1 MTTASAAPNP
11 TRTLVLCGG
20 LHAFTHLYNVV
31 LIPLYLPLQAGLHLT
46 SVAQATFLVTAMLL
60 TYGGLSYPVGMLADR
75 FSRKWLLG
83 LGLLV
88 NGAAFVALAYAPDF
102 RTALACVMLAGVGG
116 SCYHPAA
123 TSLIV
128 QLAPTKAG
136 RALGLVGVG
145 AGVGFFIG
153 PLYAGWRAEQAG
165 WRAPVFELG
174 LAGCVAALL
183 FLWLAEDPPM
193 PPHAPDAPTNG
204 RLLPTKGMTALFVGA
219 CALLG
224 FRDFAGGCVAS
235 LNSLFLQ
242 NAQGYNVAQVG
253 LALSLV
259 FLGSTISNPLFGHL
273 SDRGR
278 LRWIT
283 LILVCS
289 GVLVGVFP
297 HVPPAAVK
305 PVLFVYGFFFLAS
318 FPTTEAALMVAVPAA
333 TRGRAFGVFLTFG
346 FVVGNLAHWVAGE
359 WVRRLGDRASQTA
372 SYFGFYAG
380 LGLLILAS
388 LSALL
393 CLGALRRRQQAITSG
408 AGPRET
414 RP

>member
-1 MTTASAAPNP
+1 M
-11 TRTLVLCGG
+11 
-20 LHAFTHLYNVV
+20 
-31 LIPLYLPLQAGLHLT
+31 AG
-46 SVAQATFLVTAMLL
+46 A
-60 TYGGLSYPVGMLADR
+60 
-75 FSRKWLLG
+75 
-83 LGLLV
+83 
-88 NGAAFVALAYAPDF
+88 
-102 RTALACVMLAGVGG
+102 GG

-128 QLAPTKAG
+128 QSAPANAG

-145 AGVGFFIG
+145 AGVGVFIG
-153 PLYAGWRAEQAG
+153 PLYAGWRAEHAG

-174 LAGCVAALL
+174 LVGCVAALL
-183 FLWLAEDPPM
+183 FLWLAEDRPVPP
-193 PPHAPDAPTNG
+193 PATDAPSTG
-204 RLLPTKGMTALFVGA
+204 GLLPTTGMTALFVGA

-224 FRDFAGGCVAS
+224 FRDFAGSCVAS

-283 LILVCS
+283 FILVCS
-289 GVLVGVFP
+289 GGLVAVFP
-297 HVPPAAVK
+297 HVPAAAVK

-333 TRGRAFGVFLTFG
+333 TRGRAFGIFLTFG
-346 FVVGNLAHWVAGE
+346 FVVGNLAHWVAGD
-359 WVRRLGDRASQTA
+359 WVRRLGERANQSA
-372 SYFGFYAG
+372 SYFGLYAL
-380 LGLLILAS
+380 LGLMILAS

-393 CLGALRRRQQAITSG
+393 CLKTLRRRERALAADGKAPSKP
-408 AGPRET
+408 AG
-414 RP
+414 